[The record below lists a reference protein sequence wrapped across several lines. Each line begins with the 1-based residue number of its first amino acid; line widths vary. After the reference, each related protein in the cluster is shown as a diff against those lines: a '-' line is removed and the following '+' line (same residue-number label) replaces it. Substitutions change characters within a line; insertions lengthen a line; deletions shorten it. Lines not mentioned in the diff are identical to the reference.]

1 MSRSTGN
8 SRSSRLRPHRLV
20 VAGVLAA
27 AVAVPAACT
36 PSSTDTSTQSSSD
49 LGIEVASARRSW
61 WPWRTTTTTS
71 TTTTTTTTSTTTTL
85 PATTTTQP
93 PAAPPTQGPN
103 SVLGDTPP
111 AGSFIT
117 PGERAGVA
125 GCALFPRDNVFHAS
139 IGSLRVKPDS
149 ASMIAAAGGATMTL
163 NPGFSAGV
171 WMGSRGGYPVNV
183 VDSRTAPRAGFL
195 LGTYS
200 YLSDNV
206 AVPMPA
212 NPQVEGAPGLAWDR
226 HLLVV
231 DSATCSSYE
240 AWFTSPPYSQY
251 NWGGTW
257 TAETLVRL
265 DLTTNQPRRLGTT
278 MAAGTSM
285 LHGLVRYDEV
295 ASGDVDHVLHMSLP
309 TISSAPPVWPAMRTD
324 GRDPNPANVPMG
336 SWFRLRA
343 DADLS
348 GLGPQALT
356 VARALQQHG
365 AVLTDTGHNG
375 ATIVGEPDARWND
388 VDLAGLRK
396 FNLADF
402 EVVDPSPMIV
412 DPTSHQIR

>member
-1 MSRSTGN
+1 M
-8 SRSSRLRPHRLV
+8 
-20 VAGVLAA
+20 
-27 AVAVPAACT
+27 AVPAACT
-36 PSSTDTSTQSSSD
+36 PSSTDTSTQSSSE
-49 LGIEVASARRSW
+49 LGIEVAAARRSW
-61 WPWRTTTTTS
+61 FPWRTTTTTTTITTTTTS
-71 TTTTTTTTSTTTTL
+71 TTTTTVPPTTTTA
-85 PATTTTQP
+85 PV
-93 PAAPPTQGPN
+93 AAPPSQPPTAVQ
-103 SVLGDTPP
+103 GDTPP

-117 PGERAGVA
+117 PGERARVA
-125 GCALFPRDNVFHAS
+125 GCPLFPRDNVFHAS
-139 IGSLRVKPDS
+139 VASLPVKPNS
-149 ASMIAAAGGATMTL
+149 ASTIAAAGGAAMTL
-163 NPGFSAGV
+163 NPGFSSGI

-195 LGTYS
+195 LGTYG

-265 DLTTNQPRRLGTT
+265 DLATNQPRRLGTT

-295 ASGDVDHVLHMSLP
+295 AAGDIDHVLHMSLP
-309 TISSAPPVWPAMRTD
+309 TISSASPVWPAMRTD
-324 GRDPNPANVPMG
+324 GRDPNPANAPMG
-336 SWFRLRA
+336 TWFRLRA

-348 GLGPQALT
+348 GLGPQALV

-375 ATIVGEPDARWND
+375 ATIVGEPDDRWND
-388 VDLAGLRK
+388 LDLSGLRR
-396 FNLADF
+396 FNLTSF
-402 EVVDPSPMIV
+402 EVVDPSAMIV
-412 DPTSHQIR
+412 DPASHQIR